1 MTHRNVPADGLA
13 GLRQNLQSDLTAGF
27 LVFLIALPLCLG
39 ISMASGFPPVSG
51 IFTAII
57 GGLIVSFFM
66 GARVTIKGPAAGLI
80 VIALGC
86 IEELSAGRDPMLG
99 YQLALAVIV
108 VSGIV
113 QVIFGLIRAGVAADL
128 FPTAAVHGML
138 AAIGIIIASKQFHIM
153 LGVDPAAKTPVGQ
166 ILEIPHT
173 LAGAFNPEIA
183 LIGLLSLFILVMMP
197 KIRHPLVRKL
207 PAALVVLILV
217 IPLGLYFD
225 LEHEHIYTAFGHD
238 YSITPKLLVPKLD
251 NLLNSV
257 TFPDFSMIGS
267 WVSIKWIIAFALVGS
282 IESVAS
288 AKAIDTL
295 DPFKRKSDFNR
306 DLLAV
311 GLGNTAAGMIGGL
324 PMISEIVRSSAN
336 INNGARTR
344 WANWFHGMFLLGFVV
359 LAPGLIH
366 MIPRSAL
373 AAMLVFTGF
382 RLAHPR
388 EFVHAW
394 KIGKEQLLIML
405 VTIAVTVGED
415 LLLGIFAGI
424 FTKLVIH
431 VLRGAPLAALFRPDV
446 TSTDVDAETTR
457 LTVRRAAVFS
467 NYIGIKRAIDRVPAP
482 RNVVL
487 DFADTRLVDHTVLDR
502 LHDLGRDFETEGRK
516 LTVTGLER
524 HVPATSDP
532 LSSRRRAA

>member
-1 MTHRNVPADGLA
+1 MSNRNTPADGIP
-13 GLRQNLQSDLTAGF
+13 GLLQNFQSDLLAGF

-57 GGLIVSFFM
+57 GGLVVSLFM

-86 IEELSAGRDPMLG
+86 IEELSTGREPMLG

-108 VSGIV
+108 ASGVV
-113 QVIFGLIRAGVAADL
+113 QIAFGLLRAGVLSDF

-138 AAIGIIIASKQFHIM
+138 AAIGVIIASKQLHVM
-153 LGVDPAAKTPVGQ
+153 VGVDPAAKTPLGQ
-166 ILEIPHT
+166 LAEVPHSFAH
-173 LAGAFNPEIA
+173 LNPEIA
-183 LIGLLSLFILVMMP
+183 LIGGLSLLVLVVMP
-197 KIRHPLVRKL
+197 KIRHPLVRKI
-207 PAALVVLILV
+207 PAALIVLLAS

-225 LEHEHIYTAFGHD
+225 LDHVHKYRFAGAEYDLG
-238 YSITPKLLVPKLD
+238 PGMLVNRLD
-251 NLLNSV
+251 NLLATV
-257 TFPDFSMIGS
+257 TFPDFSQLGT
-267 WVSIKWIIAFALVGS
+267 WVSIKWVIAFALVGS
-282 IESVAS
+282 IESIAS
-288 AKAIDTL
+288 AKAVDTL
-295 DPFKRKSDFNR
+295 DPYKRKSDFNR

-311 GLGNTAAGMIGGL
+311 GVGNTAAGFVGGL

-344 WANWFHGMFLLGFVV
+344 WANFFHGCFLLGFVV

-366 MIPRSAL
+366 MIPKAAL

-388 EFVHAW
+388 EFIHTWHV
-394 KIGKEQLLIML
+394 GKEQFLIFM

-424 FTKLVIH
+424 LTKLVIN
-431 VLRGAPLAALFRPDV
+431 VLRGTPVGAMFRPDFEARESD
-446 TSTDVDAETTR
+446 TNTTVV
-457 LTVRRAAVFS
+457 TVRKAAVFT
-467 NYIGIKRAIDRVPAP
+467 NYIGLKSAIETIPAA
-482 RNVVL
+482 RNVVV
-487 DFADTRLVDHTVLDR
+487 DFSATRLVDHTTMER
-502 LHDLGRDFETEGRK
+502 LSDLSRDFENDGRT
-516 LTVTGLER
+516 LTLIGLER
-524 HVPATSDP
+524 HAPTSNHP
-532 LSSRRRAA
+532 LAARRRAA